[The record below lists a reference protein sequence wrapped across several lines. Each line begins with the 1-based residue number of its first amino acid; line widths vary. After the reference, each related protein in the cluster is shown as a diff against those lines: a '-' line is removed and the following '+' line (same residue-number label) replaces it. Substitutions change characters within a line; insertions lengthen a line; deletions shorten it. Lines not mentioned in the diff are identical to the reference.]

1 VLSAIRSSQYWRTK
15 DEISP
20 RTARLIRGLYEDWG
34 GLDERIETV
43 TGEIEALSRAE
54 AKCRQLMSIPGV
66 GPLIST
72 AMVAAIGGGEA
83 FERGRDFA
91 A

>member
-1 VLSAIRSSQYWRTK
+1 M
-15 DEISP
+15 DEISA
-20 RTARLIRGLYEDWG
+20 RTARLIRGLCEDWCY
-34 GLDERIETV
+34 LDERIDTV
-43 TGEIEALSRAE
+43 TGEIEALSRTE

-72 AMVAAIGGGEA
+72 AMVAAIGSGEA

-91 A
+91 AG

>member
-1 VLSAIRSSQYWRTK
+1 
-15 DEISP
+15 
-20 RTARLIRGLYEDWG
+20 
-34 GLDERIETV
+34 
-43 TGEIEALSRAE
+43 
-54 AKCRQLMSIPGV
+54 MSIPGV